1 MSFRWPLPVLLCL
14 ALCVLSGCGSTL
26 TLQMR
31 GIAPL
36 NLTDADESTP
46 VDARIY
52 QLKNDARF
60 RNAVVDQL
68 WTKDKATLGEDWLAD
83 PKVVTVLPGG
93 AHDKPVQVTVGELA
107 VGTRFIGIL
116 ALYHRSDAADKRV
129 LVVDVNELEGKVIEF
144 TRYSVALSPA
154 NGGK

>member
-1 MSFRWPLPVLLCL
+1 MSLRWPLSALLCL
-14 ALCVLSGCGSTL
+14 ALCAVSGCGSTL
-26 TLQMR
+26 TLEVR

-52 QLKNDARF
+52 LLRNDAKF

-68 WTKDKATLGEDWLAD
+68 WTNDKATLGDDNLGE
-83 PKVVTVLPGG
+83 PKVVTILPGG
-93 AHDKPVQVTVGELA
+93 AHDKPVQVVVGDLLT
-107 VGTRFIGIL
+107 GTKFIGIL
-116 ALYHRSDAADKRV
+116 ALYHRSDAVDKRV
-129 LVVDVNELEGKVIEF
+129 LVINVDDVGGKVIEF
-144 TRYSVALSPA
+144 TRYSVALSTA

>member
-1 MSFRWPLPVLLCL
+1 MRLPLSALLCL
-14 ALCVLSGCGSTL
+14 ALCAICGCGSTL
-26 TLQMR
+26 TLQVR

-52 QLKNDARF
+52 QLKNDAKF

-68 WTKDKATLGEDWLAD
+68 WTKDKATLGEDYLTD
-83 PKVVTVLPGG
+83 PKVVTILPGG
-93 AHDKPVQVTVGELA
+93 VHDKPVQIVIGDLA

-129 LVVDVNELEGKVIEF
+129 LVVDVNDLDGKVIEF